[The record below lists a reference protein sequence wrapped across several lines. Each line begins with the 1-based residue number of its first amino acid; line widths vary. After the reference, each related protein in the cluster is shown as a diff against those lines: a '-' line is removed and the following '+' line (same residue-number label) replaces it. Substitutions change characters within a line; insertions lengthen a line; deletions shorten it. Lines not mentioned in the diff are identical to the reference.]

1 MVIEKWQF
9 SFTPPMSKAFYSI
22 LLLLLFQLP
31 IQVFSQRYGTALGLR
46 FGNSEF
52 NRTIGLT
59 LQQRLVEKI
68 TLEGI
73 LQSDFSRNTTL
84 SILAEKHSPIIS
96 KRFNYYF
103 GAGVAFGNE
112 ESFVK
117 NEIEKEIIHTYGNAT
132 FGVDLIAGIELTVAN
147 AVISLDYKP
156 NINLSGREEF
166 YRGQV
171 GISARTVLV
180 KSKEQKRKQKQRQK
194 AKNSAK
200 NQPKKP
206 FSDLFKK
213 Q

>member
-1 MVIEKWQF
+1 M
-9 SFTPPMSKAFYSI
+9 
-22 LLLLLFQLP
+22 
-31 IQVFSQRYGTALGLR
+31 GLR
-46 FGNSEF
+46 FGNSEL
-52 NRTIGLT
+52 NRTVGLT
-59 LQQRLVEKI
+59 LQQRLIDRV

-73 LQSDFSRNTTL
+73 LQSDFNRNTTL

-96 KRFNYYF
+96 KRFNYYY

-117 NEIEKEIIHTYGNAT
+117 DPGSKEIIHTYGNST

-156 NINLSGREEF
+156 NVNLSGREEF

-171 GISARTVLV
+171 GISARSVLV

-194 AKNSAK
+194 AKKSSK
-200 NQPKKP
+200 NQQGKS
-206 FSDLFKK
+206 FSELFKK
-213 Q
+213 

>member
-1 MVIEKWQF
+1 
-9 SFTPPMSKAFYSI
+9 MSKAFYS
-22 LLLLLFQLP
+22 LLLLLIFQFP
-31 IQVFSQRYGTALGLR
+31 NQAFSQRYGTALGLR

-52 NRTIGLT
+52 NRTVGLT
-59 LQQRLVEKI
+59 LQQRLIERV

-84 SILAEKHSPIIS
+84 SLLGKRHSPIIS
-96 KRFNYYF
+96 KRFNYYY
-103 GAGVAFGNE
+103 GGGVAFGNE

-117 NEIEKEIIHTYGNAT
+117 NPGTKEIIHTYGNST

-156 NINLSGREEF
+156 NVNLAGREEY

-194 AKNSAK
+194 AKNSSK
-200 NQPKKP
+200 NGPKKP
-206 FSDLFKK
+206 FSELFKK
-213 Q
+213 K

>member
-1 MVIEKWQF
+1 MF
-9 SFTPPMSKAFYSI
+9 KATSALI
-22 LLLLLFQLP
+22 LLLLFQLP
-31 IQVFSQRYGTALGLR
+31 NLAIAQRYGTALGLR

-52 NRTIGLT
+52 NRTVGLT
-59 LQQRLVEKI
+59 LQQRLVERV

-73 LQSDFSRNTTL
+73 LQSDFSRNTTFSL
-84 SILAEKHSPIIS
+84 LAKSHSPIIS
-96 KRFNYYF
+96 KRFNYYY

-117 NEIEKEIIHTYGNAT
+117 NPGTKEIIHTYGNST
-132 FGVDLIAGIELTVAN
+132 FGVDMIAGVELTVAN

-156 NINLSGREEF
+156 NINISGREEF

-180 KSKEQKRKQKQRQK
+180 KSKEQKQRQKQRQK
-194 AKNSAK
+194 AKNSNK
-200 NQPKKP
+200 IQPKKP
-206 FSDLFKK
+206 FSELFKK